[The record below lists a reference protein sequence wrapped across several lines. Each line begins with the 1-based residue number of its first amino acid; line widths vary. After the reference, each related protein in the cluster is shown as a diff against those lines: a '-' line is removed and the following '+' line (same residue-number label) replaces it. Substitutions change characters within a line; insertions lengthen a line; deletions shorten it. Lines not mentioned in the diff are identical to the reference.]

1 MQDRNVFT
9 RHRTPSGGALEV
21 LLFRNANLLD
31 LLTSPVGNRS
41 LVTTVVRSFVKRS
54 CEPLVI
60 GHSQSGRPP
69 AQHWEPLWPPS
80 PALKTRV
87 KTPDH

>member
-60 GHSQSGRPP
+60 GHSLQSLANQAVHLRSTGNLFGLRH
-69 AQHWEPLWPPS
+69 QL
-80 PALKTRV
+80 
-87 KTPDH
+87 